1 MKPHYQIAGASRDI
15 VRCSRDA
22 VDGCTSWITHR
33 DNLKQALIACRE
45 NMRSVSA
52 KYATV
57 EIFYGRILK
66 TIHLRA
72 ARGSGEAL
80 Q

>member
-1 MKPHYQIAGASRDI
+1 MKLHYEIAGASRDS

-22 VDGCTSWITHR
+22 VDGCTAWMTHR
-33 DNLKQALIACRE
+33 DNLKQALTACRE

-52 KYATV
+52 KSATV

-66 TIHLRA
+66 TINLRA
-72 ARGSGEAL
+72 ARREGEAL